1 MNSLLERFL
10 SRVWPTAVPVGLRNE
25 LDKLLN
31 QVREAHIT
39 YCGIPKLQN
48 LRDAALRVREE
59 GVPGDFLEC
68 GVALGGSAVL
78 LAKCKPVTAPLRL
91 YDVFAM
97 IPPPG
102 PKDGEDAHERYEV
115 IRSGASAGLGSDV
128 YYGYRDNLMDQVRD
142 NLVRFG
148 VDPMRD
154 QVSFVRGLF
163 EDTLHP
169 PGPVAFA
176 HIDCDWYEPVRTCM
190 ARIIPRLSPGGVL
203 VFDDYSSYSGCR
215 KAVDELLQER
225 KDFEKIFERR
235 SVGIR
240 LRSVGEIA
248 RN

>member
-1 MNSLLERFL
+1 MKSLLKRL
-10 SRVWPTAVPVGLRNE
+10 WGGQRRSAVPAELRDE
-25 LDKLLN
+25 LEKLLHL
-31 QVREAHIT
+31 VREANIT

-48 LRDAALRVREE
+48 LRDAALRVRAE

-68 GVALGGSAVL
+68 GVALGGSAIL
-78 LAKCKPVTAPLRL
+78 LAKCKPADVPLRL

-102 PKDGEDAHERYEV
+102 PADGEDAHQRYEV
-115 IRSGASAGLGSDV
+115 IRSGASAGLGDDV

-148 VDPMRD
+148 VDPVRD

-163 EDTLHP
+163 DDTLHP

-225 KDFEKIFERR
+225 SDFEKIFERR

-240 LRSVGEIA
+240 LRSA
-248 RN
+248 DDTLRY